1 MLETLVT
8 IELPVG
14 ESYQLK
20 RNRFVPNDDQPNHG
34 KRISIVS
41 GTHGDEVE
49 GIYVVTMLAEWLKA
63 NSDKIRGTIDLYPSL
78 NSLGI
83 DSITRTVP
91 FYQVDLNRIFPGSA
105 RDTFP
110 NQMAHGIVE
119 AIKGSDIAIDIHASN
134 IFLRELPQ
142 VRIASTYADTLV
154 PLAKKLNMDFIW
166 VHDAITV
173 LEATLAHSLNNL
185 GTHTLVVEYGVGM
198 RLTPSYGQQLLTG
211 ILNLMA
217 SERIL
222 AIDALP
228 VREPCYSD
236 HGTVYYIN
244 APAAGIF
251 VPAMDHCQLVHAE
264 QLIGHIHDPY
274 GVKAPVPCLTP
285 GRGVL
290 FTLREYPIVYEG
302 SLIARIF
309 DDQTGV
315 CK

>member
-20 RNRFVPNDDQPNHG
+20 RHRFTPTDESLNHG

-49 GIYVVTMLAEWLKA
+49 GIYVITMLAEWLKV
-63 NSDKIRGTIDLYPSL
+63 NSDKVRGTIDLYPSL

-110 NQMAHGIVE
+110 NQMAFGIVE

-142 VRIASTYADTLV
+142 VRIAATYAESLV

-173 LEATLAHSLNNL
+173 LEATLAHSLNSL
-185 GTHTLVVEYGVGM
+185 GTRTLVVEYGVGM

-217 SERIL
+217 SEGIL
-222 AIDALP
+222 AMDVLP

-236 HGTVYYIN
+236 HGKVYYIN

-251 VPAMDHCQLVHAE
+251 VPAMDHCQLVHSD

-274 GVKAPVPCLTP
+274 GVKDPVPCLTP

-309 DDQTGV
+309 EDQTGV
-315 CK
+315 CQ

>member
-1 MLETLVT
+1 MLETLFT

-14 ESYQLK
+14 ESYKLK
-20 RNRFVPNDDQPNHG
+20 RHRFEPNENQHSGG

-49 GIYVVTMLAEWLKA
+49 GIYVITMLAEWLKQ
-63 NSDKIRGTIDLYPSL
+63 NTDKIRGTIDLYPSL

-91 FYQVDLNRIFPGSA
+91 FYQVDLNRIFPGKN

-110 NQMAHGIVE
+110 TQMANGIVN

-142 VRIASTYADTLV
+142 VRIADTYVDKLV
-154 PLAKKLNMDFIW
+154 PLAKQLNMDFIW

-173 LEATLAHSLNNL
+173 LEATLAHSLNSL
-185 GTHTLVVEYGVGM
+185 GTSTLVVEYGVGM

-217 SERIL
+217 NEGIL
-222 AIDALP
+222 AIDPLV
-228 VREPCYSD
+228 VREPCYSNQGIV
-236 HGTVYYIN
+236 HYLN
-244 APAAGIF
+244 APGAGLF
-251 VPAMDHCQLVHAE
+251 VPSIDHCQTVSA
-264 QLIGHIHDPY
+264 QQIIGYIHDPY
-274 GVKAPVPCLTP
+274 GVNEPIPCLTP
-285 GRGVL
+285 GCGVL

-315 CK
+315 CA